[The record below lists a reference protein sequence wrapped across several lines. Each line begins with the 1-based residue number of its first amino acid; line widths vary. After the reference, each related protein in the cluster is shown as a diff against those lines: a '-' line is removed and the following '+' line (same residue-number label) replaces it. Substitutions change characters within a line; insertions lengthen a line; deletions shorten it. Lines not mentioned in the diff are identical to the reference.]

1 MKVLWIIYRLDGT
14 IARIIREQ
22 AAAPV
27 PGDGAHIDGIPI
39 AIGSVI
45 TTPMAGD
52 LDQHDLAV
60 AAKEQR
66 Y

>member
-1 MKVLWIIYRLDGT
+1 MKVLWIIDRLDGT
-14 IARIIREQ
+14 QIRVVKKQ

-27 PGDGAHIDGIPI
+27 PGDGAHIDGIPV
-39 AIGSVI
+39 ATGSVI

-52 LDQHDLAV
+52 LDQHDLVV

>member
-1 MKVLWIIYRLDGT
+1 MKVLWIIDRLDGT
-14 IARIIREQ
+14 ITRVIKEQ

-27 PGDGAHIDGIPI
+27 SGDGAHIDGIPI
-39 AIGSVI
+39 AIGLVI
-45 TTPMAGD
+45 TTSMAGE